1 VPSVPPYGNA
11 TTTASSNVPYQTT
24 AVSMTA
30 ASTSASPSRLVGN
43 PVGSATA
50 SPATVSSSPAAA
62 SGNEFISLSTPIA
75 SSSRLS
81 QINDLLQ
88 HNRNTTAA
96 LVAVS
101 EGLSGGRTSSSAST
115 IDSID
120 TPPIVDDGQQR
131 GCMSFEALPP
141 PLVNPAPIV
150 AVVENKL
157 PPMALPAPHAPPS
170 APQPRQ
176 PLEQHHPATS
186 ESS

>member
-1 VPSVPPYGNA
+1 
-11 TTTASSNVPYQTT
+11 
-24 AVSMTA
+24 
-30 ASTSASPSRLVGN
+30 
-43 PVGSATA
+43 
-50 SPATVSSSPAAA
+50 
-62 SGNEFISLSTPIA
+62 LSTPIA
-75 SSSRLS
+75 SSTRLS

-101 EGLSGGRTSSSAST
+101 EGLSGGRAASSAST

-120 TPPIVDDGQQR
+120 TPPIVEEGQQR

-150 AVVENKL
+150 AVVESKL
-157 PPMALPAPHAPPS
+157 PPMTTLALPAPQAPPS

-176 PLEQHHPATS
+176 PLEQHHQALN
-186 ESS
+186 EST